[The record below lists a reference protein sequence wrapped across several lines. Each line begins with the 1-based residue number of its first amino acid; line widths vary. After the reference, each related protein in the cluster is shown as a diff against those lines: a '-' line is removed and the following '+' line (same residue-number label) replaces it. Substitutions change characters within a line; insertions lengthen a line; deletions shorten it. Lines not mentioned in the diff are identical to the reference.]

1 MGMIPGFNAAGFMG
15 AGGDQQSSL
24 MVKRYITI
32 IESMTEKELDSTN
45 VKIFAEPS
53 RVLRL
58 ARGSGVWLVAVS
70 VLFEET
76 WGSIRQAGGAHLD
89 W

>member
-58 ARGSGVWLVAVS
+58 ARGSGVWLAAVS
-70 VLFEET
+70 VLLRKLGEALD
-76 WGSIRQAGGAHLD
+76 RQGVYI
-89 W
+89 